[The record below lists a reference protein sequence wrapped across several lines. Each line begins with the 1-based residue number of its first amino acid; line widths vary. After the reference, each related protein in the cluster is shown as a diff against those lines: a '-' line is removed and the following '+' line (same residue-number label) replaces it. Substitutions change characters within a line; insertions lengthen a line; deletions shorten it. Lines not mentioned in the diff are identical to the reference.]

1 MWDEDVLEYYRFN
14 AELRR
19 EHLINFLRS
28 DNPQVWERLRQEAD
42 RVRREWVGD
51 QVLIRGI
58 IEFSNY
64 CARNCHYC
72 GINRHNL
79 DVYRYRIP
87 PEEIISTAENA
98 VKMGFKT
105 IVLQSGEDFNYTGSM
120 LAEVVREIKKLDVA
134 ITLSVGERSF
144 EDYQMWREA
153 GADRYLLK
161 FETSNAELYKR
172 MHPGTGL
179 TGRLAKLQELRE
191 LGYQIGSGMMIGL
204 PGQSI
209 EILANDIMLL
219 KSLKLEMAGIG
230 PFIPHPGTPLAGAE
244 NGSTDLTLRA
254 LALARLVVPWAHLPA
269 TTALCSLNKD
279 GRQVGLNSG
288 ANVVMPNL
296 TPLKYRKFYEIY
308 PQKAE
313 VIDPPEKLYEDV
325 KTLIRQMGREVAAGY
340 GHGLLS
346 QQN

>member
-1 MWDEDVLEYYRFN
+1 MWYEDVLEYYRSN
-14 AELRR
+14 SELRR
-19 EHLINFLRS
+19 EHLINFLRCNDS
-28 DNPQVWERLRQEAD
+28 EVWERLRQEAD

-51 QVLIRGI
+51 QVQIRGI

-64 CARNCHYC
+64 CTRNCHYC
-72 GINRHNL
+72 GINRNNL

-87 PEEIISTAENA
+87 PEEIISTAKHA
-98 VKMGFKT
+98 VEMGFKT
-105 IVLQSGEDFNYTGSM
+105 IVLQSGEDFYYTGPM
-120 LAEVVREIKKLDVA
+120 LAEVVREIKKLDAA
-134 ITLSVGERSF
+134 ITLSVGERSY
-144 EDYQMWREA
+144 EDYQMWRDA

-161 FETSNAELYKR
+161 FETSSSELYKN

-179 TGRLAKLQELRE
+179 AGRLAKLQELRE
-191 LGYQIGSGMMIGL
+191 LGYQLGSGMMIGL
-204 PGQSI
+204 PGQTI
-209 EILANDIMLL
+209 DILANDIMVL
-219 KSLKLEMAGIG
+219 KVLKLEMAGIG
-230 PFIPHPGTPLAGAE
+230 PFIPHPGTPLAEAD
-244 NGSTDLTLRA
+244 NGSTDLTLKA

-296 TPLKYRKFYEIY
+296 TPLKYRKYYEIY

-325 KTLIRQMGREVAAGY
+325 KILIRQMGREIAADY
-340 GHGLLS
+340 GHGLLT